1 MKKILPITG
10 NKFPQ
15 KTFAVLAIIALVAF
29 LLTLK
34 PVAEVVKT
42 GSEKLGIN
50 FPPLDVF
57 RNVANQINKFA
68 LGAMVFAVGL
78 AIGLVGLK
86 IAVVLIAVVSIYYA
100 GMSIYNSLVKGI
112 TQNSL
117 PNDIGGPLNPDGK
130 K

>member
-1 MKKILPITG
+1 MKKVLPITG

-15 KTFAVLAIIALVAF
+15 KTFAVLAIIAFVAF

-42 GSEKLGIN
+42 TAEKLGVN

-57 RNVANQINKFA
+57 RNTAQTIQDF
-68 LGAMVFAVGL
+68 
-78 AIGLVGLK
+78 AIGGM
-86 IAVVLIAVVSIYYA
+86 ILIIGFAAAVVSVKLGLIVVAASLIAYSGYRL
-100 GMSIYNSLVKGI
+100 YNTFFKGS
-112 TQNSL
+112 TQNRL
-117 PNDIGGPLNPDGK
+117 PESTPITPK